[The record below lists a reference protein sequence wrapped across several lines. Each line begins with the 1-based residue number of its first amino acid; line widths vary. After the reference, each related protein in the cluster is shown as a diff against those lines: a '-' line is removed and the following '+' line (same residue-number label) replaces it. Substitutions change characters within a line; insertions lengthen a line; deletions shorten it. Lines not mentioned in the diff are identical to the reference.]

1 MFNGRLSIGADIWWK
16 HTSDAIID
24 TKVSTVNGVTSYLMN
39 RGALDN
45 HGGSFSISGTPLQ
58 TRDWRLY
65 LSVIASWTS
74 NNIKSATTA
83 EYALS
88 DYLNG
93 TALVNGQSVGT
104 FYSYKFLGV
113 SPVNGVPMFDDYE
126 DRQYMIEGKTLAE
139 VVPMVMTVSGNR
151 SPKMTGSFSTM
162 LTWKNLS
169 LSAFFNRW
177 QRPGDEKYT
186 NIPTLLSPSSDD
198 YYNYQSHWSKTGS
211 VTGKIVT
218 FAESVWDMYDYSDL
232 RVVSGHHMKISN
244 FPLRYHFPSSILK
257 GSFVKTLTLNFNMT
271 NVFTIASSKLR
282 GQDPTQ
288 ASSTGV
294 GMSLRPSYTFGLDV
308 SF

>member
-1 MFNGRLSIGADIWWK
+1 MEEPLIKCILQLPCRFEGA
-16 HTSDAIID
+16 
-24 TKVSTVNGVTSYLMN
+24 
-39 RGALDN
+39 
-45 HGGSFSISGTPLQ
+45 
-58 TRDWRLY
+58 
-65 LSVIASWTS
+65 
-74 NNIKSATTA
+74 SA
-83 EYALS
+83 EK
-88 DYLNG
+88 N
-93 TALVNGQSVGT
+93 VREE
-104 FYSYKFLGV
+104 FL
-113 SPVNGVPMFDDYE
+113 
-126 DRQYMIEGKTLAE
+126 
-139 VVPMVMTVSGNR
+139 
-151 SPKMTGSFSTM
+151 
-162 LTWKNLS
+162 
-169 LSAFFNRW
+169 NRW

-232 RVVSGHHMKISN
+232 RVVSGDYMKLSN
-244 FPLRYHFPSSILK
+244 LTLRYNFPSSILK